1 MSEKWNKGFLKT
13 KRSLS
18 DRFKSIFRGTIDE
31 ELYDDLIETLVLAD
45 IPYILAEEIIESAK
59 KALSRSAK
67 SDEDSVKDAV
77 KHSALQV
84 LEGGRDFD
92 GFSCPAII
100 MVCGVN
106 GVGKTTSIAKLA
118 SRMKAEGKSV
128 LLAAADTFRA
138 AASDQLSVWAERL
151 NIPIIKSEQGQDAAS
166 VVYDA
171 VESAKS
177 RSIDVVI
184 CDTAGRLHNKKNL
197 MAELEKIFRV
207 CESCKDN
214 YKIYTLIVLD
224 AMSGQNS
231 IVQFQS
237 FSEIIDID
245 GIILTKIDGSA
256 KGGILLGI
264 AAQNNASIWYVGT
277 GEGADDLELFDK
289 NKYIDAIFE

>member
-13 KRSLS
+13 KKSLS
-18 DRFKSIFRGTIDE
+18 DRFKNIFRGEIND

-45 IPYILAEEIIESAK
+45 IPYLLAEEIIESAK
-59 KALSRSAK
+59 KTLSRSAK
-67 SDEDSVKDAV
+67 TDEESVKDAV
-77 KHSALQV
+77 KQSALQI
-84 LEGGRDFD
+84 LDSGHDFN
-92 GFSCPAII
+92 GFNCPAII
-100 MVCGVN
+100 MICGVN

-118 SRMKAEGKSV
+118 HKLKSEGKSV
-128 LLAAADTFRA
+128 MLAAADTFRA
-138 AASDQLSVWAERL
+138 AASDQLSIWAERL
-151 NIPIIKSEQGQDAAS
+151 NIPIIKSEHGQDAAS

-177 RSIDVVI
+177 RHIDVVI

-207 CESCKDN
+207 CESCRDM
-214 YKIYTLIVLD
+214 YELYTLIVLD

-237 FSEIIDID
+237 FSEIIDIN

-289 NKYIDAIFE
+289 SKYIDAIFE